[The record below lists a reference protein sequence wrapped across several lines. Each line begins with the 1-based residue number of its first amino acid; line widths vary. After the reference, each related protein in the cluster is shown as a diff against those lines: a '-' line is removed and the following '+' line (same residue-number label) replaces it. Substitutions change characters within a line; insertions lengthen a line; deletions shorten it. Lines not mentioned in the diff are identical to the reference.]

1 MNILWLESSKTKN
14 YFQRN
19 DVNIVK
25 VIFYDVIRC
34 SFGVYN
40 SILLKSSIKIFDI
53 PNAPI
58 HMNYYRKDSF
68 FKGTKTSKN
77 KNIEPH
83 QSFTNFTEALVRQS
97 KLTEKHQ
104 CQSLFLNKVACN
116 FSKKGTLAQVFSWEF
131 YKIVKTTFFDRIL
144 PVAAY
149 VLIYKKVYTNTH
161 NVLLPLNLLCYN
173 IDHTT

>member
-25 VIFYDVIRC
+25 VIFCDVIRC

-40 SILLKSSIKIFDI
+40 SILLKSSIKIFDT
-53 PNAPI
+53 

-83 QSFTNFTEALVRQS
+83 QNFTNFTKALVRQS
-97 KLTEKHQ
+97 AGKKMFLKISRNSQKSTSAKASFLIKLHATLLKKGLWHR
-104 CQSLFLNKVACN
+104 SFLGNFTKLLRPLFLIEYLRWLLMFLYIKE
-116 FSKKGTLAQVFSWEF
+116 STLILTMFF
-131 YKIVKTTFFDRIL
+131 Y
-144 PVAAY
+144 
-149 VLIYKKVYTNTH
+149 H
-161 NVLLPLNLLCYN
+161 
-173 IDHTT
+173 

>member
-1 MNILWLESSKTKN
+1 MNILWLESSRTKN

-25 VIFYDVIRC
+25 VIFCDVIRC

-77 KNIEPH
+77 KNIVPH

-97 KLTEKHQ
+97 AGKKMFLKISQNSLKSTSAKASFLIKLHATFLKKGLWHR
-104 CQSLFLNKVACN
+104 CFLGNFTKLLRPLFLIEY
-116 FSKKGTLAQVFSWEF
+116 FRRLLMFLYIKKSTLIPTMFF
-131 YKIVKTTFFDRIL
+131 Y
-144 PVAAY
+144 
-149 VLIYKKVYTNTH
+149 H
-161 NVLLPLNLLCYN
+161 
-173 IDHTT
+173 

>member
-25 VIFYDVIRC
+25 VIFCDVIRC

-77 KNIEPH
+77 KNIVPH

-97 KLTEKHQ
+97 AGKKMFLKISQNSLKSTSAKASFLIKLHATFLKKGLWHR
-104 CQSLFLNKVACN
+104 CFLGNFTKLLRPLFLIEYFRCC
-116 FSKKGTLAQVFSWEF
+116 
-131 YKIVKTTFFDRIL
+131 
-144 PVAAY
+144 
-149 VLIYKKVYTNTH
+149 
-161 NVLLPLNLLCYN
+161 LCSY
-173 IDHTT
+173 I

>member
-14 YFQRN
+14 YFERN

-25 VIFYDVIRC
+25 VIFCDVIRC

-97 KLTEKHQ
+97 AGKKMFLKISQNSQKSTSAKASFLIKLHATLLKKGLWHR
-104 CQSLFLNKVACN
+104 CFLGNFTKLLRPLFLIEYLRWLLM
-116 FSKKGTLAQVFSWEF
+116 FLYIKKSTLIPTMFF
-131 YKIVKTTFFDRIL
+131 Y
-144 PVAAY
+144 
-149 VLIYKKVYTNTH
+149 H
-161 NVLLPLNLLCYN
+161 
-173 IDHTT
+173 

>member
-25 VIFYDVIRC
+25 VIFCDVIRC

-40 SILLKSSIKIFDI
+40 SILLNSSIKIFDI

-77 KNIEPH
+77 KNIVPH

-97 KLTEKHQ
+97 AGKKMFLKISQNSLKSTSAKASFLIKLHATFLKKGLWHR
-104 CQSLFLNKVACN
+104 CFLGNFTKLLRPLFLIEY
-116 FSKKGTLAQVFSWEF
+116 FRWLLMFLYIKKSTIIPTMFF
-131 YKIVKTTFFDRIL
+131 Y
-144 PVAAY
+144 
-149 VLIYKKVYTNTH
+149 H
-161 NVLLPLNLLCYN
+161 
-173 IDHTT
+173 

>member
-25 VIFYDVIRC
+25 VIFCDVIRC

-77 KNIEPH
+77 KNIVPH

-97 KLTEKHQ
+97 AGKKMFLKISQNSLKSTSAKASFLIKLHATFLKKGLWHR
-104 CQSLFLNKVACN
+104 CFLGNFTKLLRPLFLIEY
-116 FSKKGTLAQVFSWEF
+116 FRRLLMFLYIKKSTLIPTMFF
-131 YKIVKTTFFDRIL
+131 Y
-144 PVAAY
+144 
-149 VLIYKKVYTNTH
+149 H
-161 NVLLPLNLLCYN
+161 
-173 IDHTT
+173 

>member
-25 VIFYDVIRC
+25 VIFCDVIRC

-77 KNIEPH
+77 KNIVPH

-97 KLTEKHQ
+97 AGKKMFLKISQNSLKSTSAKASFLIKLHATFLKKGLWHR
-104 CQSLFLNKVACN
+104 CFLGNFTKLLRPLFLIEY
-116 FSKKGTLAQVFSWEF
+116 FRWLLMFLYIKKSTLIPTMFF
-131 YKIVKTTFFDRIL
+131 Y
-144 PVAAY
+144 
-149 VLIYKKVYTNTH
+149 H
-161 NVLLPLNLLCYN
+161 
-173 IDHTT
+173 

>member
-25 VIFYDVIRC
+25 VIFCDVIRC

-77 KNIEPH
+77 KNIVPH

-97 KLTEKHQ
+97 AGKKMFLKISQNSLKSTSAKASFLIKLHATFLKKGLWHR
-104 CQSLFLNKVACN
+104 CFLGNFTKLLRPLFLIEY
-116 FSKKGTLAQVFSWEF
+116 FRWLLMFLYIKKSTL
-131 YKIVKTTFFDRIL
+131 IPTMFF
-144 PVAAY
+144 
-149 VLIYKKVYTNTH
+149 H
-161 NVLLPLNLLCYN
+161 
-173 IDHTT
+173 H

>member
-25 VIFYDVIRC
+25 VIFCDVIRC

-77 KNIEPH
+77 KNIVPH

-97 KLTEKHQ
+97 AGKKMFLKISQNSLKSTSAKASFLIKLHATFLKKGLWHR
-104 CQSLFLNKVACN
+104 CFLGNFTKLLRPLFLIEYLRWLLM
-116 FSKKGTLAQVFSWEF
+116 FLYIKKSTLIPTMFF
-131 YKIVKTTFFDRIL
+131 Y
-144 PVAAY
+144 
-149 VLIYKKVYTNTH
+149 H
-161 NVLLPLNLLCYN
+161 
-173 IDHTT
+173 